1 MQENGYTFIPPSVQ
15 QSDEFKRVTAKVAKA
30 VQQTARLLGEHSIP
44 FWSPRYQSH
53 MCTDLTVPSLL
64 GYFMT
69 MIYNPNNVAL
79 EASPISTI
87 AEMEVGEQMCDMF
100 GFNNHPKSKDEPKGW
115 AHITS
120 GGTVANLESL
130 WVGKST
136 CSVLPRSM
144 QS

>member
-1 MQENGYTFIPPSVQ
+1 MHRSH
-15 QSDEFKRVTAKVAKA
+15 RAKPVG
-30 VQQTARLLGEHSIP
+30 LL
-44 FWSPRYQSH
+44 YDN
-53 MCTDLTVPSLL
+53 DLT
-64 GYFMT
+64 
-69 MIYNPNNVAL
+69 YNPNNVAL

-100 GFNNHPKSKDEPKGW
+100 GFNNHPKSKNEPKGW

-130 WVGKST
+130 WVGRST

>member
-1 MQENGYTFIPPSVQ
+1 
-15 QSDEFKRVTAKVAKA
+15 
-30 VQQTARLLGEHSIP
+30 
-44 FWSPRYQSH
+44 

-79 EASPISTI
+79 EVSPITTV

-100 GFNNHPKSKDEPKGW
+100 GFSNHPKSKNEPKGW

-130 WVGKST
+130 WVGRST
-136 CSVLPRSM
+136 CSVLPL
-144 QS
+144 